1 MNKKVVY
8 IVILVE
14 CILAVFLI
22 SFFGNAIFQAIVNVP
37 VQEVYFTYEDGT
49 KIEDGK
55 ALKFELKGSQNEYQL
70 YWMVGPEDATDDS
83 VKFTSSKPEFAEV
96 DEFGRVSFYERT
108 GDVVITVT
116 SADGSNVTDTIHI
129 VLQNSAGGDVDD
141 I

>member
-55 ALKFELKGSQNEYQL
+55 ALKL
-70 YWMVGPEDATDDS
+70 YWTVGPEDATDDS

>member
-22 SFFGNAIFQAIVNVP
+22 SFFGNAIFNATKNTL
-37 VQEVYFTYEDGT
+37 VQEVYFIYEDGT

-70 YWMVGPEDATDDS
+70 YWTVGPEKAVNKKVS
-83 VKFTSSKPEFAEV
+83 FTSSKPEFAEV
-96 DEFGRVSFYERT
+96 DEFGRVSFYERA

-116 SADGSNVTDTIHI
+116 STDGSNVTDSIRI
-129 VLQNSAGGDVDD
+129 VLQNTDGGEVD